1 VDVLKVAIAGFGSVG
16 RATARLLRGCR
27 SGPAALAGGAPSRAG
42 GDTMSDETA
51 LAAARAWLVAVGLT
65 SEDPASLLS
74 GVSERLL
81 AAGVPIAR
89 THVSFATLDP
99 RKRAENIVWL
109 RGRGTTRD
117 LHDHE
122 EFERFFPRSPF
133 PEMLRTGRLQR
144 RWRLEAPGD
153 AGGFPVIEA
162 MQRSGATDLFVRV
175 VPFAATAEIFQGA
188 AISATTDRPGGFTD
202 RDLAILDDLTPT
214 MALCVYRIAT
224 SDALNSVLRAFLGIG
239 AGRHILRGRVRPGEG
254 HRVTAAI
261 LFADLRGFT
270 SATEREGPN
279 VIGRLGE
286 HLAAIAEPVEA
297 AGGEVLKFIGDGL
310 LAAFPVTGETSAACD
325 AALEAARA
333 AIARNAQVNDARPQT
348 PRLDLDVAL
357 HLGEVFYGNIGAASR
372 LEFTVIG
379 PAVNEASRLERLCD
393 QLDRHLL
400 MSESFARSCSAAV
413 ASLGRFKLRGVSCE
427 REVFAPI

>member
-1 VDVLKVAIAGFGSVG
+1 MI
-16 RATARLLRGCR
+16 
-27 SGPAALAGGAPSRAG
+27 
-42 GDTMSDETA
+42 DETA
-51 LAAARAWLVAVGLT
+51 LAAARAWLVDVGLT

-74 GVSERLL
+74 GVSERIL
-81 AAGVPIAR
+81 AAGVPVAR
-89 THVSFATLDP
+89 THISFATLDP
-99 RKRAENIVWL
+99 RKRAENIVWV
-109 RGRGTTRD
+109 RGQGTTRE

-153 AGGFPVIEA
+153 AGGFPVIEV

-202 RDLAILDDLTPT
+202 RELAVLDDLTPM

-254 HRVTAAI
+254 HRVMAAI
-261 LFADLRGFT
+261 LLADLRGFT
-270 SATEREGPN
+270 SATEREGPH

-310 LAAFPVTGETSAACD
+310 LAAFPVTGETSVACDAAIAAFPATGETSVACD
-325 AALEAARA
+325 AALAAACA
-333 AIARNAQVNDARPQT
+333 AMARNRRVNDARPET

-357 HLGEVFYGNIGAASR
+357 HFGEVFYGNIGAASR

-379 PAVNEASRLERLCD
+379 PAVNEASRLEALCD
-393 QLDRHLL
+393 RLDRQIL
-400 MSESFARSCSAAV
+400 MSESFARSCSAPV
-413 ASLGRFKLRGVSCE
+413 TSLGRFKLRGVSGE

>member
-1 VDVLKVAIAGFGSVG
+1 MTI
-16 RATARLLRGCR
+16 
-27 SGPAALAGGAPSRAG
+27 
-42 GDTMSDETA
+42 DETA
-51 LAAARAWLVAVGLT
+51 LAAARAWLVHAGLT
-65 SEDPASLLS
+65 SDDPASLLA
-74 GVSERLL
+74 GASERIL
-81 AAGVPIAR
+81 AAGVPIVR
-89 THVSFATLDP
+89 THISFATLDP

-109 RGRGTTRD
+109 RGHGTTRD

-122 EFERFFPRSPF
+122 EFERFFPQSPF
-133 PEMLRTGRLQR
+133 PEMLRTGRVQR

-153 AGGFPVIEA
+153 AEGFPVIEA

-175 VPFAATAEIFQGA
+175 VPFAAAAEIFQGA

-202 RDLAILDDLTPT
+202 REVAILDELTPT
-214 MALCVYRIAT
+214 MGLCGYRIAT
-224 SDALNSVLRAFLGIG
+224 SDALGSVLRAYLGIG
-239 AGRHILRGRVRPGEG
+239 AGHHILRGRVRPGEG

-261 LFADLRGFT
+261 LLADLRGFT
-270 SATEREGPN
+270 SATEREGPR

-310 LAAFPVTGETSAACD
+310 LAAFPVTGETSTACD
-325 AALEAARA
+325 AALAAAREA
-333 AIARNAQVNDARPQT
+333 RVRNARVNDAHPQT

-379 PAVNEASRLERLCD
+379 PAVNEASRLESLCD
-393 QLDRHLL
+393 RLDRELL
-400 MSESFARSCSAAV
+400 MSESFAKACTAQV
-413 ASLGRFKLRGVSCE
+413 ASLGRFKLRGVSGE
-427 REVFAPI
+427 REVFAPIDGGWPDAGSVDRRLG